1 MEKYILYA
9 RKSTDTEDKQVLSI
23 EAQLVELRKFA
34 KDNDLVVIDELIEKR
49 TAKMPGRPVFN
60 SMIKRIENGEANG
73 ILAWHPDRLARNS
86 IDGGQIIY
94 LLDQTTLNYL
104 QFPIFQFENTSQGK
118 FMLSIM
124 FGQSKYY
131 VDNLSENTKRG
142 LRAKVRNG
150 NFPSQAPFGYLNDSR
165 TKTIILDKR
174 YAPLVK
180 EIFEKYARGDQTM
193 SQLADFLQGNGVIT
207 RTGKVFKDDKV
218 KSILQNPF
226 YYGHF
231 LYKGELY
238 EGRHQP
244 IFSKALFDKVQLV
257 IAERG
262 HKKRAKKEAV
272 PFLGLM
278 KCANCGMS
286 ITSETKTRTQ
296 KNGNFHRWTY
306 YRCSRK
312 KRAVKCINPPIREKD
327 LLLQPSALLGKYTM
341 SEKMFA
347 FMNERIEQDEQAEVA
362 GNVSLLDDLRTQ
374 IAKLTNKQQI
384 LLDSYLDQDI
394 DRQTFLTKKSKI
406 LSQKKRLEESLVNLQ
421 VNQNAW
427 IEPMK
432 KWLETAKSICYL
444 LESDD
449 FDGQKAVLLEIFG
462 SNLFLHNKTITQT
475 LTGVSSKTTF
485 RKGAESGFCLWQ
497 ELRNVNEKVALLS
510 DDSEKIRILVRLGT
524 LNTNNWASLLRFRQQ
539 FREADLDVTT
549 NSEGTSTASSGES
562 TNGTGS
568 DTVTDGSEPATGN
581 PGAAHEISSRTVVHQ
596 IIHVKNR
603 PLPPE
608 TRAAIR
614 QQANSGLGA
623 RKVAH
628 RYGVHENTVRAIW
641 REHPRPKQRGP
652 HRFTEEDCQ
661 RAEALLAQ
669 GRTLIEIGLE
679 LGFDRSTVRKHLGY
693 RANQQGPNETTML

>member
-34 KDNDLVVIDELIEKR
+34 KDNGLVVIDELIEKR

-104 QFPIFQFENTSQGK
+104 RFPVFQFENTSQGK

-150 NFPSQAPFGYLNDSR
+150 DFPSQAPFGYLNDSR
-165 TKTIILDKR
+165 TKTIVLDKR

-193 SQLADFLQGNGVIT
+193 SQLADFLRDNGAIT
-207 RTGKVFKDDKV
+207 ITGKVFKDDKI

-226 YYGHF
+226 YYGYF
-231 LYKGELY
+231 FYKSELY

-244 IFSKALFDKVQLV
+244 IISKVLFDKVQLA

-278 KCANCGMS
+278 KCADCGMS

-312 KRAVKCINPPIREKD
+312 KRAIKCTNPPIREKD
-327 LLLQPSALLGKYTM
+327 LLPQLSALLGKYAM
-341 SEKMFA
+341 SEKIFA
-347 FMNERIEQDEQAEVA
+347 FMNERIEQDEQAEIA
-362 GNVSLLDDLRTQ
+362 GNASLLDDLRMQ

-394 DRQTFLTKKSKI
+394 DRQTFLAKKSEI
-406 LSQKKRLEESLVNLQ
+406 LSQKKSLEENLANLQ
-421 VNQNAW
+421 ANQNAW
-427 IEPMK
+427 IEPMT

-449 FDGQKAVLLEIFG
+449 FDGQKAVLSKLVADKEAE
-462 SNLFLHNKTITQT
+462 NTQQ
-475 LTGVSSKTTF
+475 GK
-485 RKGAESGFCLWQ
+485 A
-497 ELRNVNEKVALLS
+497 
-510 DDSEKIRILVRLGT
+510 
-524 LNTNNWASLLRFRQQ
+524 
-539 FREADLDVTT
+539 
-549 NSEGTSTASSGES
+549 
-562 TNGTGS
+562 
-568 DTVTDGSEPATGN
+568 
-581 PGAAHEISSRTVVHQ
+581 
-596 IIHVKNR
+596 
-603 PLPPE
+603 
-608 TRAAIR
+608 
-614 QQANSGLGA
+614 
-623 RKVAH
+623 
-628 RYGVHENTVRAIW
+628 NTVREVVLGAGAKPTGTANESFDYLQKKNPE
-641 REHPRPKQRGP
+641 RLRALRDKEPEEYARLAKEYANGVRY
-652 HRFTEEDCQ
+652 TE
-661 RAEALLAQ
+661 
-669 GRTLIEIGLE
+669 
-679 LGFDRSTVRKHLGY
+679 K
-693 RANQQGPNETTML
+693 